1 MKKILLLVI
10 YVIAFQLHAQTYMY
24 GTTYEGGA
32 NGLGIIYRVDQNGQ
46 NFQKVFD
53 FTTSTGGKPLG
64 GLTLANGKLYGFT
77 TEEGPVDNPGATAG
91 FGSFFSFDPL
101 TNNLTVIES
110 LDDKSII
117 GSDINHS
124 PLLAND
130 GKLYIISAQSEVGVF
145 NSIIST
151 YDLGTQAI
159 SVLATLD
166 RTTHGQGRSKLMQ
179 ASNNHFYIATSNG
192 GTNDF
197 GTITRWNTS
206 TNQLEELFNSTGPG
220 ESPNHGFKNAQ
231 NGLIESSDGYLY
243 GTSTQGGDI
252 TDVGVLFRIKL
263 DGTDY
268 SALEVFK
275 SGIQDQG
282 FYPYSGLTELNGLLY
297 GNTSE
302 ENIDNVNAGTLFTY
316 NLTTGVVDYF
326 YTLDL
331 EGYTPKGTMT
341 LSTNNRLYFT
351 TTGENGGNN
360 GSLIEYN
367 PINGNV
373 TQRHSFNGT
382 NGSKP
387 YYDELAVVDFTSL
400 SIDESSLLDNIVN
413 TYPNPF
419 QDVVNIKVEGSHL
432 IETIKILDLKGSELY
447 IDNSKSNESNVN
459 TSFLSSGV
467 YLLYIQTDLG
477 STTRKIIKE

>member
-1 MKKILLLVI
+1 MRKILLLVLS
-10 YVIAFQLHAQTYMY
+10 VITLQLQAQTYMY

-32 NGLGIIYRVDQNGQ
+32 NGRGIIYRVDQNGQ

-77 TEEGPVDNPGATAG
+77 TEEGPVDNPGATIG

-110 LDDKSII
+110 LDDQSTI
-117 GSDINHS
+117 GNDINHS

-130 GKLYIISAQSEVGVF
+130 GKLYFICAQQEVGVF
-145 NSIIST
+145 NSVLST
-151 YDLGTQAI
+151 YDPVTQTI
-159 SVLATLD
+159 SVLDTLD
-166 RTTHGQGRSKLMQ
+166 QTIHGEAKSKLMQ
-179 ASNNHFYIATSNG
+179 ASDNHFYFATANG
-192 GTNDF
+192 GTNGF

-206 TNQLEELFNSTGPG
+206 TNQLEVMFNSPG
-220 ESPNHGFKNAQ
+220 SGANHGFRNCQ
-231 NGLIESSDGYLY
+231 NQLFQSSDGLLY
-243 GTSTQGGDI
+243 GTSQQGG
-252 TDVGVLFRIKL
+252 TVSDVGVLFRIQL
-263 DGTDY
+263 DGSNY
-268 SALEVFK
+268 
-275 SGIQDQG
+275 QG
-282 FYPYSGLTELNGLLY
+282 FKPFFAGIADEGYYPYSGLIEVNGLVY

-302 ENIDNVNAGTLFTY
+302 ENINNVNSGTIFTY
-316 NLTTGVVDYF
+316 NVSTGVVSF
-326 YTLDL
+326 IHTLDL
-331 EGYTPKGTMT
+331 EGVRPKGTMT
-341 LSTNNRLYFT
+341 LSPNGRLYFT
-351 TTGENGGNN
+351 ATGEPSANL

-367 PINGNV
+367 PANGNV

-382 NGSKP
+382 DGSKP
-387 YYDELAVVDFTSL
+387 YFDELAIVDFTSL
-400 SIDESSLLDNIVN
+400 SIDETSLLDNIVN

-419 QDVVNIKVEGSHL
+419 QDIVNIKVEGAHL

-467 YLLYIQTDLG
+467 YLLYIQTDSG